1 MLILEFGE
9 SSVGKE
15 RKIIGN
21 RDGISKKQL
30 LLLHNVALHKFY
42 VSVMLMTLH
51 GTLKNLR

>member
-21 RDGISKKQL
+21 RDGISKNQL
-30 LLLHNVALHKFY
+30 LLLHHVALHKFY